1 MQCTARRADRLPAA
15 ALGRPAARAPG
26 RRGGAQGF
34 TLIELMVV
42 IVILGLLVGL
52 VGPNVYKKLEEARV
66 DTTKAQMVQIE
77 QTINMYHA
85 QKRRLPDT
93 LDEIKEEIQGG
104 EIPVDGWG
112 NEFIYR
118 KTGKKEFELVSLGA
132 DGEEGGESEFDQDI
146 DRSALR
152 KRPDEQE

>member
-1 MQCTARRADRLPAA
+1 
-15 ALGRPAARAPG
+15 
-26 RRGGAQGF
+26 
-34 TLIELMVV
+34 MVV

-52 VGPNVYKKLEEARV
+52 VGPNVYRQLEKARV

-77 QTINMYHA
+77 QTINMYHS